1 VPDRTNSRV
10 FVLGE
15 IVRPSIVPMNRGKL
29 TLADA
34 LTSSGSIDPHSSNPH
49 VIYVIRGVDPQP
61 GPNGTVKTKLSMP
74 DVYRLDMTQVDALML
89 MTQFQLQPRDVIY
102 VQIAQSARFNRLLD
116 LITPSLQTLFFTKQ
130 LAP

>member
-1 VPDRTNSRV
+1 
-10 FVLGE
+10 
-15 IVRPSIVPMNRGKL
+15 
-29 TLADA
+29 
-34 LTSSGSIDPHSSNPH
+34 
-49 VIYVIRGVDPQP
+49 
-61 GPNGTVKTKLSMP
+61 
-74 DVYRLDMTQVDALML
+74 